1 MKSFFTIVLLTFTIS
16 VNAFWSGNNSPWGN
30 GYNHHNSYGY
40 QEDNGIFGYNPY
52 DFWDPRW
59 YAEEMGNMFDEFDD
73 NGWNNNY
80 NGYGRNGYGRNGYG
94 RNGYGRN
101 GYGFAPNGYVNTPW
115 GPGVAPKVTKPVV
128 PTVK

>member
-1 MKSFFTIVLLTFTIS
+1 MKKIFTIVLLTSTLS
-16 VNAFWSGNNSPWGN
+16 ANAFWSSNNTPWGN
-30 GYNHHNSYGY
+30 GYNNYNAYGY

-59 YAEEMGNMFDEFDD
+59 YAEEMGNMFDEFDN
-73 NGWNNNY
+73 NGWNNNNY
-80 NGYGRNGYGRNGYG
+80 YGYG

-115 GPGVAPKVTKPVV
+115 GPGVAPEMTMPVV
-128 PTVK
+128 PIAR

>member
-1 MKSFFTIVLLTFTIS
+1 MKSFFTIALLTFTIS

-30 GYNHHNSYGY
+30 GYNHRNSYGY

-80 NGYGRNGYGRNGYG
+80 NGYGRNGYG
-94 RNGYGRN
+94 YGRN

-115 GPGVAPKVTKPVV
+115 GPGIAPKVAKPVIAKPV
-128 PTVK
+128 IPTPTVK

>member
-1 MKSFFTIVLLTFTIS
+1 MTMKKIFTIVLLTSTLS
-16 VNAFWSGNNSPWGN
+16 ANAFWSSNNTPWGN
-30 GYNHHNSYGY
+30 GYNNYNAYGY

-59 YAEEMGNMFDEFDD
+59 YAEEMGNMFDEFDN
-73 NGWNNNY
+73 NGWNNNNY
-80 NGYGRNGYGRNGYG
+80 YGYG

-115 GPGVAPKVTKPVV
+115 GPGVAPEMTMPVV
-128 PTVK
+128 PIAR